1 MNAKEFKNIFK
12 MLREELNY
20 TQKDIAGKLGVSI
33 STVGMW
39 ETGRRLP
46 SPELYEQIADFFNVD
61 IDYLYARTNIRQKIH
76 FDPDGN
82 AQRTL
87 SSDQEEL
94 LAFYDKLNS
103 FGKLK
108 VKEYASDLTEQKKYI
123 EAESSGKQPTQSA

>member
-46 SPELYEQIADFFNVD
+46 SPELYEQIADF
-61 IDYLYARTNIRQKIH
+61 QC
-76 FDPDGN
+76 
-82 AQRTL
+82 
-87 SSDQEEL
+87 
-94 LAFYDKLNS
+94 
-103 FGKLK
+103 
-108 VKEYASDLTEQKKYI
+108 
-123 EAESSGKQPTQSA
+123 